1 MNVNIVS
8 NEEIVKSIRPFIN
21 LNSSELSD
29 SLFAV
34 SLDVK
39 LFHSTPI
46 EETLPVLNALIEEL
60 AKRN

>member
-1 MNVNIVS
+1 MNVKVVS
-8 NEEIVKSIRPFIN
+8 NEKIVKSIRPFVN
-21 LNSSELSD
+21 LNPSELRD
-29 SLFAV
+29 TLFAV

-46 EETLPVLNALIEEL
+46 EKTLPVLNALIEEL